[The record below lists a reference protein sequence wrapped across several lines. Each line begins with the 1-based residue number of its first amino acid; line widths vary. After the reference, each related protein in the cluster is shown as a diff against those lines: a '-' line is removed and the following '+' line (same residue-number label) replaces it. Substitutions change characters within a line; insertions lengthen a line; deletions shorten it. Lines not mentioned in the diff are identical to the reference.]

1 MENLWHK
8 KTDCTS
14 FAKKFLQIICQ
25 QPVKGNLHIFNFLNH
40 TSGYLKFCKLLCI
53 FKMRFSRDFQNVY
66 FIIFRSFFC
75 KHFYIITRFWK
86 KNQLLQICNFFAYSK
101 SRAQEIFNNVS
112 FVIFWHQTLDLEEG
126 QIDPPLQH
134 IPVFQYL
141 SMDRVKKNTFNQWG
155 SQSCSKSK
163 A

>member
-1 MENLWHK
+1 MHK
-8 KTDCTS
+8 FCKEIFSNYLPT
-14 FAKKFLQIICQ
+14 
-25 QPVKGNLHIFNFLNH
+25 NLHIFNFLNH
-40 TSGYLKFCKLLCI
+40 ASIYLKFCKLFCI
-53 FKMRFSRDFQNVY
+53 FTMTWSRDFQNVY
-66 FIIFRSFFC
+66 FIIFRSFFLQTF
-75 KHFYIITRFWK
+75 HNITRFWK

-141 SMDRVKKNTFNQWG
+141 SMDRVKKKNTFNQWG
-155 SQSCSKSK
+155 SQSCGKSK